1 MLVVTHRLQ
10 SSITYDEIIHNNSL
24 SFSFAINLYKKKREI
39 TTVRQHAKETNV
51 KIKNS
56 S

>member
-10 SSITYDEIIHNNSL
+10 SSITYDEIIHNYCL
-24 SFSFAINLYKKKREI
+24 SFSFAINLKKREI
-39 TTVRQHAKETNV
+39 TTVRQHAKEINV
-51 KIKNS
+51 KIKDS